1 MIHRILHIG
10 EEPLRKESEEI
21 TRIDDDLRKLAAD
34 MFETMYKAHGCGLAA
49 PQIGVNKR
57 LIVLDT
63 DNEHRFVM
71 INPEITKSSGKE
83 ICEEGCLSL
92 PGLREKVQRATKIT
106 ARYTDLDGQ
115 QMEVTAEGL
124 LARAIQHEIDH
135 LEGVLFVDRISK
147 ARRMQI
153 RHEIEILERGG
164 TLETEEE
171 VEEGAE
177 ESANAGES
185 ANASEGEAK
194 AEPIAG

>member
-10 EEPLRKESEEI
+10 EEPLREVSEEI
-21 TRIDDDLRKLAAD
+21 TQIDDELRKLAAD

-57 LIVLDT
+57 LITIDT
-63 DNEHRFVM
+63 DEQHKFVM
-71 INPEITKSSGKE
+71 INPEITKATGKE

-92 PGLREKVQRATKIT
+92 PGLREKVQRAVKIT
-106 ARYTDLDGQ
+106 ARYLDLEGQ

-135 LEGVLFVDRISK
+135 LEGVLFIDRISK

-153 RHEIEILERGG
+153 RHELKILEDGG
-164 TLETEEE
+164 TLETEEDE
-171 VEEGAE
+171 DESQTEGD
-177 ESANAGES
+177 
-185 ANASEGEAK
+185 AK
-194 AEPIAG
+194 AEPVVG